1 MKKYVEIVITVTLRQ
16 GYKVKTDLERKVTI
30 SFLWLFA
37 FRIWENCCNYFF
49 LINYYSI
56 HSLEKNIFYP
66 HVLFLRMARQP
77 PVCPRGAT
85 TSPVARKTYRGK
97 EQGKK
102 AFFKKLFSS
111 LCLFFPPPGVPV
123 GFFESSDGGRHFI
136 FLFLLQGGSLVL
148 RDDLPGQGRLDYD
161 RFHSGMSLGNPTLE
175 CEGLKKQ
182 RDKK

>member
-1 MKKYVEIVITVTLRQ
+1 M
-16 GYKVKTDLERKVTI
+16 RK
-30 SFLWLFA
+30 LLQLF
-37 FRIWENCCNYFF
+37 FF

-56 HSLEKNIFYP
+56 PSLEKNIFDT
-66 HVLFLRMARQP
+66 HVLFLRMTRQP

>member
-1 MKKYVEIVITVTLRQ
+1 MFFFFEWQDNHPFVQ
-16 GYKVKTDLERKVTI
+16 GEQRHPRWQGKHTEEKNRERK
-30 SFLWLFA
+30 
-37 FRIWENCCNYFF
+37 
-49 LINYYSI
+49 
-56 HSLEKNIFYP
+56 H
-66 HVLFLRMARQP
+66 FLRNYSA
-77 PVCPRGAT
+77 VLA
-85 TSPVARKTYRGK
+85 
-97 EQGKK
+97 
-102 AFFKKLFSS
+102 
-111 LCLFFPPPGVPV
+111 FFPPPGVPV